1 MNNKK
6 SKFLP
11 FIAVVPT
18 LPLFIFAI
26 SNAIAGEIE
35 GGMGG
40 AFAAVFGSIVALSCI
55 LPIVTLFV
63 FMHGVFRHS
72 PPVKRKKTLFIS
84 IILHLISF
92 VILFMILSQSQH
104 VVLASTISIFGIAS
118 LIVICHFTNKAYET
132 SSHNQRIES
141 SKNMP
146 SKHNTYIPLL
156 AFLPALRFYCI
167 GTTSVLYH
175 LSEIVISFITRQQSH
190 LFRPDA
196 INYYST
202 DIFCIASI
210 IPSILLYLCMRQAY
224 SNPPKKNVTL
234 LVLSISAYL
243 LSLFS
248 ANIFIHYWHIEIYS
262 VLEILALALVL
273 YLLLRRY
280 LTISSKRKEKKSK

>member
-11 FIAVVPT
+11 LIAVVPT
-18 LPLFIFAI
+18 LPLFIFGI
-26 SNAIAGEIE
+26 YNVIAGEIE

-40 AFAAVFGSIVALSCI
+40 GFASLFGLIIALSCI

-72 PPVKRKKTLFIS
+72 PPVKRKKSLFIS

-92 VILFMILSQSQH
+92 VILFMILSQSA
-104 VVLASTISIFGIAS
+104 VLASTISTFGIAS
-118 LIVICHFTNKAYET
+118 LIVVCYFTNKAYEA
-132 SSHNQRIES
+132 SSHSQHIKS

-146 SKHNTYIPLL
+146 PKHNTYIPLL
-156 AFLPALRFYCI
+156 AFLPALSFYCI
-167 GTTSVLYH
+167 GTASVLYH
-175 LSEIVISFITRQQSH
+175 LSEIIISFITGQQSY

-196 INYYST
+196 INYYSA
-202 DIFCIASI
+202 DIFYIASI

-224 SNPPKKNVTL
+224 GNPPKKNVTL

-243 LSLFS
+243 LLFS
-248 ANIFIHYWHIEIYS
+248 VNMFIPYWHIGIYS
-262 VLEILALALVL
+262 VLNILALAFVL

-280 LTISSKRKEKKSK
+280 STISSKRKEK

>member
-1 MNNKK
+1 MDNKK

-11 FIAVVPT
+11 LISVVPT
-18 LPLFIFAI
+18 LPLFIFGI
-26 SNAIAGEIE
+26 YNAIAGEIE
-35 GGMGG
+35 EGMSG
-40 AFAAVFGSIVALSCI
+40 AFALIFGLLIAFSCI
-55 LPIVTLFV
+55 LPTVTLFV
-63 FMHGVFRHS
+63 FIHGVFRHS
-72 PPVKRKKTLFIS
+72 PPVKRKKSLFIS

-92 VILFMILSQSQH
+92 VILFMILSQD
-104 VVLASTISIFGIAS
+104 VVLASTISTFGIAS
-118 LIVICHFTNKAYET
+118 LIVVCYFTNRAYET
-132 SSHNQRIES
+132 SSHNQRIKS

-167 GTTSVLYH
+167 GTASVLYH
-175 LSEIVISFITRQQSH
+175 LSEIIISFMTGQRSH

-224 SNPPKKNVTL
+224 DNPPKKNVTL

-243 LSLFS
+243 LLFS
-248 ANIFIHYWHIEIYS
+248 ANIFIPYWHIGIYS
-262 VLEILALALVL
+262 ALNILALAFVL
-273 YLLLRRY
+273 CLLLRRY
-280 LTISSKRKEKKSK
+280 STISSKRKEK

>member
-11 FIAVVPT
+11 LIAVVPT
-18 LPLFIFAI
+18 LPLFIFGI
-26 SNAIAGEIE
+26 YGAIAGAIE

-40 AFAAVFGSIVALSCI
+40 SFAFIFGSILALSCI
-55 LPIVTLFV
+55 RPIVTLFI
-63 FMHGVFRHS
+63 FTHGVFRHS
-72 PPVKRKKTLFIS
+72 PPIKSKISLFIS

-92 VILFMILSQSQH
+92 VILFMILSQH
-104 VVLASTISIFGIAS
+104 VGLASIISIFGIAS
-118 LIVICHFTNKAYET
+118 LIVVCCFTNKAYENET
-132 SSHNQRIES
+132 SSHSQRIES
-141 SKNMP
+141 SNNMP
-146 SKHNTYIPLL
+146 SKHNAYIPLL

-167 GTTSVLYH
+167 GTAIILDH
-175 LSEIVISFITRQQSH
+175 LSEIIICFMTGQQSH

-202 DIFCIASI
+202 DILCIASI

-243 LSLFS
+243 LLFF
-248 ANIFIHYWHIEIYS
+248 ANIFILYWHIVIY
-262 VLEILALALVL
+262 LVL
-273 YLLLRRY
+273 NILPLAFVLYVLLRRY
-280 LTISSKRKEKKSK
+280 STISSKQKEK